1 MSSVRLSEI
10 PRTSG
15 FRIGVLFLA
24 LFGCSFLALFGYL
37 YWQTAV
43 YLKAEADANLY
54 RQVDNRSQQAPDL
67 RLAEIRKHAQQDADG
82 RLPHA
87 LFDANGHYLAGAIH
101 RLPPINGYDKP
112 QEFRWLK
119 ANGHHRPIRFIV
131 HRLEDGTQLLVA
143 QDVHDI
149 HEFDE
154 LLVNALISGGVLLLV
169 VGLLG
174 AIWLGNSTRLRLN
187 ALGNAIRGIV
197 EGDLSQRLPVRG
209 SHDDIDRIARVVNG
223 MLDELERLM
232 SEVKGVCDDIAHD
245 LRTPLTRL
253 IAGLERAQRRGL
265 REEEYAQTIDSALGE
280 AKGLLMTFRALLRI
294 SEIED
299 SARRSHFA
307 PVDLNRIGADAV
319 EFFEPLAEERGIELT
334 LLESDGPAM
343 LAGDAQ
349 LLFDATCNL
358 LDNAIKFSPDG
369 ARVVVALSQ
378 SSDSVALQVSDTGP
392 GIPEA
397 EREAVFRRLY
407 RSESSR
413 HTVGNG
419 LGLSM
424 VAAVARL
431 HDLHL
436 QVRDGAPG
444 CIIELAGKPL
454 HLSAFARADSS
465 GIGRQ

>member
-15 FRIGVLFLA
+15 FRTGLMFLG
-24 LFGCSFLALFGYL
+24 LFGFSFLALFGYI

-43 YLKAEADANLY
+43 YLKAEADVGLY
-54 RQVDNRSQQAPDL
+54 RQVENRRVQSPPL
-67 RLAEIRKHAQQDADG
+67 RLEEIRKHARQDVEA
-82 RLPHA
+82 RLPHS
-87 LFDANGHYLAGAIH
+87 LFDAQGNYLAGAIH
-101 RLPPINGYDKP
+101 QLPPIKAYDKP
-112 QEFRWLK
+112 DEFRWL
-119 ANGHHRPIRFIV
+119 GPHQHHRPVRFIV
-131 HRLEDGTQLLVA
+131 HRLEDGNQLLVA

-154 LLVNALISGGVLLLV
+154 LLVNALLSGGALLLL

-187 ALGNAIRGIV
+187 ALSNAIKSII
-197 EGDLSQRLPVRG
+197 EGDLSRRLPVRG
-209 SHDDIDRIARVVNG
+209 SFDDIDRIASVVND

-265 REEEYAQTIDSALGE
+265 KAQDYAQTLDAALTE

-307 PVDLNRIGADAV
+307 AVDLNHIAADVV
-319 EFFEPLAEERGIELT
+319 EFYEPLAEERQIDLLLT
-334 LLESDGPAM
+334 CQPTEAM
-343 LAGDAQ
+343 IAGDAQ

-358 LDNAIKFSPDG
+358 VDNAIKFCPDQ
-369 ARVVVALSQ
+369 ARVHVTVQAQGDHVL
-378 SSDSVALQVSDTGP
+378 LQVADTGP
-392 GIPEA
+392 GIPA
-397 EREAVFRRLY
+397 HEREAVFRRLY

-431 HDLHL
+431 HDLQL
-436 QVRDGAPG
+436 AVKDAAPG
-444 CIIELAGKPL
+444 CIIELSGKALPTGHIPQHML
-454 HLSAFARADSS
+454 
-465 GIGRQ
+465 